1 MEISIKSNK
10 DIEELAD
17 DIISLSDITTSTS
30 EVKAQIINLINDHL
44 YRKIKNVTLSTI
56 IKDQFEED
64 EPETSKA
71 ETESK
76 TSPQPSSSQSVA
88 ETKKTIENT
97 NDIESISP
105 ADIFGAAPTE
115 PEEPETQTKKQE
127 SQTVVDSPEEE
138 TSSTPT
144 STDNDPQSQYEKL
157 GEPVTATIVYN
168 GHKYEIAQKLI
179 KAGAMKGQTMLVA
192 QYHVDPA
199 DNQIFATDNQA
210 LVNYQNQI
218 KQLTSKD
225 QGQTT
230 AFYNVKNALL
240 YSLTSK
246 ETMNRYINDL
256 DEALVLLK
264 QTIQNTNVSHSAPQ
278 ATTAPA
284 QPQPALQPSP
294 QPTETPKV
302 NSDGVSLAKPF

>member
-44 YRKIKNVTLSTI
+44 YHKIKNVTLSTI

-64 EPETSKA
+64 EPETSKT
-71 ETESK
+71 ETENK
-76 TSPQPSSSQSVA
+76 TSPQPSSAQSVA

-115 PEEPETQTKKQE
+115 PEEPEEQAKEQNTEPPTI
-127 SQTVVDSPEEE
+127 SPEE
-138 TSSTPT
+138 TSSTST
-144 STDNDPQSQYEKL
+144 SSANDPRSQYEKL
-157 GEPVTATIVYN
+157 GEPATATIVYN
-168 GHKYEIAQKLI
+168 GNSYEIAQKVI
-179 KAGAMKGQTMLVA
+179 KAGVMKGQTMLVA
-192 QYHVDPA
+192 QHHVDPA
-199 DNQIFATDNQA
+199 DNQILATNKQA

-240 YSLTSK
+240 YSITSK
-246 ETMNRYINDL
+246 ETMNQYINDL
-256 DEALVLLK
+256 DEALELLK
-264 QTIQNTNVSHSAPQ
+264 QTIQNANSSQPAFQ
-278 ATTAPA
+278 TTATPV
-284 QPQPALQPSP
+284 QPQPVA
-294 QPTETPKV
+294 QPTEMPKV
-302 NSDGVSLAKPF
+302 NSDGVNLAKPF

>member
-44 YRKIKNVTLSTI
+44 YHKIKNVTLSTI

-64 EPETSKA
+64 EPETNKT

-76 TSPQPSSSQSVA
+76 TSSQPSSSQSVA
-88 ETKKTIENT
+88 ETKKTIENA

-105 ADIFGAAPTE
+105 ADIFGAASTE
-115 PEEPETQTKKQE
+115 PEEPEEQAKEQNTE
-127 SQTVVDSPEEE
+127 SPTSPEK

-144 STDNDPQSQYEKL
+144 SAANDPRSQYEKL
-157 GEPVTATIVYN
+157 GEPATATIVYN
-168 GHKYEIAQKLI
+168 GNSYEIAQKVI
-179 KAGAMKGQTMLVA
+179 KAGVMKGQTMLVA
-192 QYHVDPA
+192 QHHVDPA
-199 DNQIFATDNQA
+199 DNQILATNKEA

-240 YSLTSK
+240 YSITSK
-246 ETMNRYINDL
+246 ETMNQYINDL
-256 DEALVLLK
+256 DEALELLK
-264 QTIQNTNVSHSAPQ
+264 QTVQTANSSQPAFQ
-278 ATTAPA
+278 TTATPV
-284 QPQPALQPSP
+284 QPQPVA

>member
-64 EPETSKA
+64 EPETA
-71 ETESK
+71 NTT
-76 TSPQPSSSQSVA
+76 TSSDKKSTT
-88 ETKKTIENT
+88 ETKQTIEET
-97 NDIESISP
+97 DDIESISP
-105 ADIFGAAPTE
+105 VDIFGAVPTE
-115 PEEPETQTKKQE
+115 PEEPKTQTKKQE
-127 SQTVVDSPEEE
+127 SQTVVSSPEEE
-138 TSSTPT
+138 TSPTPT
-144 STDNDPQSQYEKL
+144 STGDDPQSQYEKL
-157 GEPVTATIVYN
+157 GEPATATIVYN

-179 KAGAMKGQTMLVA
+179 KSGTMKGQTALVA

-199 DNQIFATDNQA
+199 DNQVFATNKQA
-210 LVNYQNQI
+210 LVDYQNQI

-264 QTIQNTNVSHSAPQ
+264 QTIQNANVSHPVSQ
-278 ATTAPA
+278 TTTAPT